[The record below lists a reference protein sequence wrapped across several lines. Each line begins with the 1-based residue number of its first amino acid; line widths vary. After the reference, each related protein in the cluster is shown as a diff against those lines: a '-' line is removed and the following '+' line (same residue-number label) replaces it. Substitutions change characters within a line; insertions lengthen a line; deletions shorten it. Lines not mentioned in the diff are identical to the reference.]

1 MYVQC
6 MYRYNDKN
14 TWERELAPFRH
25 IPDGWPRYI
34 VSLYEGDMLATE
46 GAVWISASDF
56 CTQIV

>member
-1 MYVQC
+1 

-34 VSLYEGDMLATE
+34 VSLYEGDMQATE
-46 GAVWISASDF
+46 GVFWISASDF
-56 CTQIV
+56 CTQKL